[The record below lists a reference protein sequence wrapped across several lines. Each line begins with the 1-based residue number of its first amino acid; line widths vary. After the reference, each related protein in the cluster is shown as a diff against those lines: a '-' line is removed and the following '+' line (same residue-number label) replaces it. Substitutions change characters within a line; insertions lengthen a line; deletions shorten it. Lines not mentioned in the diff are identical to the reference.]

1 MQNIWTIAKREYDNY
16 FASPLAYVIAAGL
29 LFLLGGI
36 FLIILQG
43 SIQQAIFG
51 GGTPVD
57 IGFINQWFYYLLVW
71 TVPALTMRLISDENR
86 TGTLELLLT
95 APVRDYELVIGK
107 WLGSFL
113 YILSVIGVSFIF
125 AIVANYL
132 AEPGIDQVKMMSSY
146 LGLILISGALL
157 ALGTGISALFNNQ
170 IAAFFVTL
178 ALFIILWLLIGI
190 PASFFPTN
198 PAIGDVFRYLQIG
211 NHYDTTFNSGV
222 LYLSDVIYFLS
233 LIAIGL
239 FTGVTAVDSRRWR

>member
-36 FLIILQG
+36 FLIILGG
-43 SIQQAIFG
+43 SIRQAVFG

-57 IGFINQWFYYLLVW
+57 IGFINQWFFYLLVW
-71 TVPALTMRLISDENR
+71 TTPALTMRLISDELK

-113 YILSVIGVSFIF
+113 YVLSVIGVSLIF
-125 AIVANYL
+125 AILANYL
-132 AEPGIDQVKMMSSY
+132 ADPGIDQVKMMSSY
-146 LGLILISGALL
+146 LGLILIAAALL

-178 ALFIILWLLIGI
+178 ALFILLWLLIGI
-190 PASFFPTN
+190 PANLVSSP
-198 PAIGDVFRYLQIG
+198 GLGELFRYLQIG
-211 NHYDTTFNSGV
+211 THYDTTFNNGV
-222 LYLSDVIYFLS
+222 LYLSDVIYFIS
-233 LIAIGL
+233 LIALGL
-239 FTGVTAVDSRRWR
+239 FTGTVAVESRRWR